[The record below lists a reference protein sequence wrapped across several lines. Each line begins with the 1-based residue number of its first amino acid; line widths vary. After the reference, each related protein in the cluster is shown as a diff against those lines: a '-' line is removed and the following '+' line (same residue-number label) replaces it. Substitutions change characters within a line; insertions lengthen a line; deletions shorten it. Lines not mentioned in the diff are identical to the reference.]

1 MEVKEA
7 IVAAKRHVAEIFDDE
22 QITNL
27 GLEEVRYDD
36 AHRKWEITLG
46 FSRPWNAESSP
57 FAALTGET
65 PARRTYKVVTI
76 SDADSRIVSITNR
89 D

>member
-7 IVAAKRHVAEIFDDE
+7 FIAAKQHVAEIFDDE

-36 AHRKWEITLG
+36 GKQKWEITLG
-46 FSRPWNAESSP
+46 FFRPWNADRSP
-57 FAALTGET
+57 LAAWAGD
-65 PARRTYKVVTI
+65 PAARRTYKVVTI
-76 SDADSRIVSITNR
+76 SDADGKILSITNR